1 MCKARRGW
9 ASSYQWAEGL
19 SAFITNQVNTMNAKV
34 LIAAA
39 AFGAAGLAGAALAH
53 EMDTDQDGLYSL
65 TEMRTEYAD
74 LTEADYAALDTN
86 KDEAVDAEELAA
98 AIESGQLPSME

>member
-1 MCKARRGW
+1 M
-9 ASSYQWAEGL
+9 
-19 SAFITNQVNTMNAKV
+19 NTKI

-39 AFGAAGLAGAALAH
+39 AIGAAGLAGAALAH

-86 KDEAVDAEELAA
+86 QDEAVDAEELAA